1 MKRTLSNVSK
11 STSKGG
17 LHRSTHTPMGQ
28 HIAEGDKSKIEAAP
42 TGSTVHGAHG
52 DIHVTTRVKR
62 QVALANT
69 YEKHRH
75 GR

>member
-1 MKRTLSNVSK
+1 MKRTLQKVSK

-17 LHRSTHTPMGQ
+17 LHRTTHTPMSQ
-28 HIAEGDKSKIEAAP
+28 DVAESDKSKIEHAP
-42 TGSTVHGAHG
+42 TGATVHGAHG
-52 DIHVTTRVKR
+52 DIHVTTKAKR

-75 GR
+75 GK